1 MTLGSPQQCELAGH
15 DAMQLKRHTCERLS
29 STPWNMVRVWLST
42 TSQQPCK
49 SSTDLGLLTVRK
61 LANSEEAS
69 KLRKSILD
77 NLEIHQRPFSF
88 LAASAHGMGE

>member
-1 MTLGSPQQCELAGH
+1 MMQCSSNVTLVNGGAVHLG
-15 DAMQLKRHTCERLS
+15 T
-29 STPWNMVRVWLST
+29 WFVFGFST

-49 SSTDLGLLTVRK
+49 SSTDLRLLRVRK

-69 KLRKSILD
+69 KLPKTILD